1 MFLNLVFYEIS
12 KLRNKL
18 TNHFG
23 LVVRMFAQNYCSINT
38 FPFDDVIKDW
48 QDRKRRYLMNP

>member
-23 LVVRMFAQNYCSINT
+23 LVVRMFA
-38 FPFDDVIKDW
+38 
-48 QDRKRRYLMNP
+48 